1 MKFVKSP
8 AKGVEKPRSQQ
19 LALPRALFLRFGYV
33 CSQFHSAA
41 HWKVLHLAAQRTWS
55 GGDDGGGQ
63 GAEGTANIKAT
74 KKKGFLV
81 GLSRA

>member
-55 GGDDGGGQ
+55 GGDDGGGAGGQ
-63 GAEGTANIKAT
+63 RAPPTSRPP
-74 KKKGFLV
+74 KKRG
-81 GLSRA
+81 S